1 MNEQFILREY
11 HKTDHRALEN
21 VVRETWKYDRFCSPK
36 TAEKLAKVYLNSC
49 FANQTFVRVAE
60 IDGAPVGIIMGKNI
74 REHKCPAHLSNRQKQ
89 SMEAL
94 CATQEGRDA
103 AEFYKTISEID
114 DTLLKQCEKTYQGE
128 VAFFVVNAEYRGL
141 GIGGKLFDAVLSYMK
156 QEEIHDFYL
165 FTDTSCNYSF
175 YEYKGMKRQQVIKHQ
190 FTIQGKSFEFDFFL
204 YDYHW

>member
-1 MNEQFILREY
+1 MKNQIIFRPIIKKDYLAIEKIIREAW
-11 HKTDHRALEN
+11 H
-21 VVRETWKYDRFCSPK
+21 YDEFCTSK
-36 TAEKLAKVYLNSC
+36 IAKLLSKIFLSSC
-49 FANQTFVRVAE
+49 LSNQTFTLVALLKE
-60 IDGAPVGIIMGKNI
+60 QPIGIIMGKNI
-74 REHKCPAHLSNRQKQ
+74 SEHKCPAHLSIRQRQ
-89 SMEAL
+89 SMEDL

-141 GIGGKLFDAVLSYMK
+141 GIGSKLFDAVLSYMK

-165 FTDTSCNYSF
+165 FTDTSCNFSF
-175 YEYKGMKRQQVIKHQ
+175 YEYKEMKRQQVIKHQ
-190 FTIQGKSFEFDFFL
+190 FTVQGKSFEFAFFL